1 MDRSRIRNFCIIAH
15 IDHGKSTL
23 ADRLLELTHT
33 ISQRQMREQVLDDM
47 DLERERGITIK
58 SHPVRLI
65 YHSAAGEEYVL
76 NLIDTPGHVDFTY
89 EVSRSLAACEG
100 ALLVIDASQGV
111 QAQTIGNLHLADE
124 WGVKLIPVINKID
137 LPSAD
142 IPLVTRQVD
151 EIAHLS
157 KEDIILIS
165 AKYGTGVEK
174 VLEAIVEK
182 IPPPGGIPPLAGPV
196 KNHGQ
201 DAHATP
207 ELKALIFDS
216 VFNSFRGVIVYT
228 RVFSGEIR
236 PGMGITMM
244 STGKSFEVA
253 EVGFLSPRMRSA
265 NSLGGGE
272 VGYVIANIKDAGN
285 VRIGD
290 TITSRSK
297 PAKLPLKGYKQ
308 MRPMVFSGLYP
319 LDASD
324 YDSLKEALQRLRLN
338 DASFVYEAE
347 SSVALG
353 YGFRCGFLGLLHL
366 EVIFQRIER
375 EFDISTISTKPSVSY
390 SLRMTNGE
398 VRTIDNPTR
407 FPNPSEIEAVEEPYV
422 LVYIIVPNEYIGA
435 IMQLALEKRGECVG
449 TDSIDPTRVML
460 KFELPLNEI
469 IVDLYDRLKS
479 LTRGYGSLDY
489 EFIGHRKAQMVKL
502 DILVNREPVDAFSS
516 IVHASK
522 AESKGRAIVKQLK
535 ESIPRQLFSVPIQA
549 AVGSRI
555 IARETIKAMKK
566 DVTAKCYGG
575 DITRKRK
582 LWEKQKEGK
591 KKLKEV
597 GRVRIPQSVFID
609 VLKAGA

>member
-1 MDRSRIRNFCIIAH
+1 VNPVHPVSRIMDRSRIRNFCIIAH

-65 YHSAAGEEYVL
+65 YRRSKGEEYVL
-76 NLIDTPGHVDFTY
+76 NLIDTPGHVDFSY

-100 ALLVIDASQGV
+100 AILVIDATQGV
-111 QAQTIGNLHLADE
+111 QAQTIANLRLARE
-124 WGVKLIPVINKID
+124 RNLKLIPVINKID
-137 LPSAD
+137 LPSAN
-142 IPLVTRQVD
+142 IPEVTQQVE
-151 EIAHLS
+151 EIAQLP
-157 KEDIILIS
+157 KEDIILVS

-174 VLEAIVEK
+174 VLEAIVK
-182 IPPPGGIPPLAGPV
+182 LVPPPPRDDSG
-196 KNHGQ
+196 
-201 DAHATP
+201 

-216 VFNSFRGVIVYT
+216 VFNSFRGVVIYT
-228 RVFSGEIR
+228 RVFSGEMR
-236 PGMGITMM
+236 PRIGITMM

-253 EVGFLSPRMRSA
+253 ELGLLCPQMRPA
-265 NSLGGGE
+265 KSLGEGE
-272 VGYVIANIKDAGN
+272 VGYVIANIKDADD

-297 PAKLPLKGYKQ
+297 PARARLKGYKE
-308 MRPMVFSGLYP
+308 MPPMVFSGLYP
-319 LDASD
+319 LDVSD
-324 YDSLKEALQRLRLN
+324 YDSLREALRRLRLN
-338 DASFVYEAE
+338 DASFVYEPE

-353 YGFRCGFLGLLHL
+353 FGFRCGFLGLLHL

-390 SLRMTNGE
+390 AVRMRDGE
-398 VRTIDNPTR
+398 VRMIDNPTH
-407 FPNPSEIEAVEEPYV
+407 FPNPGEIEAVEEPYV
-422 LVYIIVPNEYIGA
+422 LTYVIVPNESIGA
-435 IMQLALEKRGECVG
+435 IMQLSLEKRGECIG
-449 TDSIDPTRVML
+449 TDSIDPRRVML

-469 IVDLYDRLKS
+469 IVDFYDKLKS
-479 LTRGYGSLDY
+479 LTKGYGSLDY
-489 EFIGHRKAQMVKL
+489 EFIGHRKAEMVKL
-502 DILVNREPVDAFSS
+502 DILINHVPVDAFSS

-535 ESIPRQLFSVPIQA
+535 ESIPKQLFSVPIQA

-597 GRVRIPQSVFID
+597 GRVRIPQRVFIE

>member
-1 MDRSRIRNFCIIAH
+1 
-15 IDHGKSTL
+15 
-23 ADRLLELTHT
+23 
-33 ISQRQMREQVLDDM
+33 M

-65 YHSAAGEEYVL
+65 YRAAAGEEYVL

-100 ALLVIDASQGV
+100 ALLVIDATQGV
-111 QAQTIGNLHLADE
+111 QAQTIANLHLADE
-124 WGVKLIPVINKID
+124 WGVKLIPIINKID
-137 LPSAD
+137 LPSAN
-142 IPLVTRQVD
+142 IPLVTQQVD
-151 EIAHLS
+151 EIVHLS
-157 KEDIILIS
+157 KEDIIFVS

-174 VLEAIVEK
+174 VLKAIVEK
-182 IPPPGGIPPLAGPV
+182 VPPPP
-196 KNHGQ
+196 Q
-201 DAHATP
+201 D
-207 ELKALIFDS
+207 ESGDLKSLIFDS
-216 VFNSFRGVIVYT
+216 VFNSFRGVVVYT
-228 RVFSGEIR
+228 RVFSGEMR

-253 EVGFLSPRMRSA
+253 EVGFLTPRMRPA
-265 NSLGGGE
+265 KTLGEGE
-272 VGYVIANIKDAGN
+272 VGYVIANIKDAGD

-297 PAKLPLKGYKQ
+297 PARRPLKGYKQ

-324 YDSLKEALQRLRLN
+324 YDGLREGLQRLQLN

-353 YGFRCGFLGLLHL
+353 FGFRCGFLGLLHL

-390 SLRMTNGE
+390 SLRMKNGE
-398 VRTIDNPTR
+398 VRTIDNPTH

-422 LVYIIVPNEYIGA
+422 LTYVLVPNESIGA
-435 IMQLALEKRGECVG
+435 IMQLALEKRGECVA
-449 TDSIDPTRVML
+449 TDSIDPTRVMM
-460 KFELPLNEI
+460 KFEIPLNEI
-469 IVDLYDRLKS
+469 IVDFYDRLKS

-489 EFIGHRKAQMVKL
+489 EFIGHRKSEMVKL
-502 DILVNREPVDAFSS
+502 DILVNHEPVDAFSS
-516 IVHASK
+516 IVHTSK
-522 AESKGRAIVKQLK
+522 AETKGRAIVKQLK
-535 ESIPRQLFSVPIQA
+535 DSIPKQLFSVPIQA
-549 AVGSRI
+549 AIGSRI
-555 IARETIKAMKK
+555 VARETIKSLKK

>member
-1 MDRSRIRNFCIIAH
+1 MDRSRIRNFCVIAH

-58 SHPVRLI
+58 SHPVRLT
-65 YHSAAGEEYVL
+65 YSSGGEEYVL

-100 ALLVIDASQGV
+100 ALLVIDATQGV
-111 QAQTIGNLHLADE
+111 QAQTIANLHLARE
-124 WGVKLIPVINKID
+124 RGVRLIPIINKID
-137 LPSAD
+137 LPSAN
-142 IPLVTRQVD
+142 IPLVTQQIEEVIGLPS
-151 EIAHLS
+151 E
-157 KEDIILIS
+157 EIILVS
-165 AKYGTGVEK
+165 AKYGTNVEK
-174 VLEAIVEK
+174 VLEAIVNK
-182 IPPPGGIPPLAGPV
+182 APPPPHDESG
-196 KNHGQ
+196 
-201 DAHATP
+201 

-216 VFNSFRGVIVYT
+216 LFNSFRGVVVYT

-236 PGMGITMM
+236 PGIGITFM
-244 STGKSFEVA
+244 GAGRGFEVA
-253 EVGFLSPRMRSA
+253 EVGFLCPQMRPA
-265 NSLGGGE
+265 KCLGEGE
-272 VGYVIANIKDAGN
+272 VGYVIANIKDPDD

-290 TITSRSK
+290 TITSQSS
-297 PAKLPLKGYKQ
+297 PAKVPLRGYKQ
-308 MRPMVFSGLYP
+308 MQPMVFSGLYP

-324 YDSLKEALQRLRLN
+324 YEVLREALRRLRLN
-338 DASFVYEAE
+338 DSSFVYEPE

-366 EVIFQRIER
+366 EVIFERIER
-375 EFDISTISTKPSVSY
+375 EFGISTISTKPSVSY
-390 SLRMTNGE
+390 LVRMRDGE
-398 VRTIDNPTR
+398 VRTIDNPTH
-407 FPNPSEIEAVEEPYV
+407 FPDPGHIQAVEEPYV
-422 LVYIIVPNEYIGA
+422 LAYVIVPNESIGA

-449 TDSIDPTRVML
+449 TDSIDPTRVIL
-460 KFELPLNEI
+460 KFEMPLNEI
-469 IVDLYDRLKS
+469 IVDFYDRLKS

-489 EFIGHRKAQMVKL
+489 EFIGHRESDMVKL
-502 DILVNREPVDAFSS
+502 DILVNREPVDAFST

-535 ESIPRQLFSVPIQA
+535 DSIPRHLFSVPIQGA
-549 AVGSRI
+549 IGSRI
-555 IARETIKAMKK
+555 IARETIKALKK

-597 GRVRIPQSVFID
+597 GKVRIPQRVFIE
-609 VLKAGA
+609 VLKVGA